1 MDFKYTRT
9 ASCSYMTLK
18 DAGYTYEPYKMQM
31 LLNNKIPGLLDMKV
45 ISENGISEYWYDI
58 TGLQPLDFLTE
69 KGKIGWEQLCMI
81 IRGICDV
88 KLTLEKYLLDADDL
102 IYDSKRFFRDR
113 KTEKLLFCYV
123 PGLKGQQT
131 NGMLSLLETILER
144 LDHNDPRVVR
154 AGYELYE
161 SCAEGE
167 AGVEKML
174 QCLQSQETRTS
185 LPIIPETG
193 HIYPE
198 RAENGPNLF
207 TDPVK
212 KPVMQVREEMA
223 WPVSEESHKSKK
235 PFTGRR
241 KRKKEVQEDSDFWT
255 EDDFAQMK
263 EIGRWDKPPS
273 PTVKQSPPVIRHV
286 QEDHPTELFSEATG
300 PGRIRLIYRGDGH
313 EQDLKP
319 QTFPFLIGKKE
330 GNADGLIR
338 ARTVSRVHAKIYKE
352 DSSFYLEDANSTN
365 GTYVNGELLPCHTSY
380 PLRQADRVIFGDQ
393 EYQVALLP

>member
-9 ASCSYMTLK
+9 ASSSYMTLK
-18 DAGYTYEPYKMQM
+18 DVGYTYEPYKLQM

-69 KGKIGWEQLCMI
+69 KGKISWDRLCMI
-81 IRGICDV
+81 IRSICDV

-102 IYDSKRFFRDR
+102 IYDCKCFFQDR
-113 KTEKLLFCYV
+113 RTEKLLFCYV
-123 PGLKGQQT
+123 PGLTDQQT
-131 NGMLSLLETILER
+131 NGMLKLLETILER
-144 LDHNDPRVVR
+144 IDHNDPRTVR

-161 SCAEGE
+161 ACAAGE
-167 AGVEKML
+167 AGVERML
-174 QCLQSQETRTS
+174 QCLRLQETKAS
-185 LPIIPETG
+185 APENPETG
-193 HIYPE
+193 K
-198 RAENGPNLF
+198 
-207 TDPVK
+207 TDPKIPESSADLFSDAVK
-212 KPVMQVREEMA
+212 KPAMQVREEMI
-223 WPVSEESHKSKK
+223 WPVSEESHKPKK
-235 PFTGRR
+235 SFVGRR
-241 KRKKEVQEDSDFWT
+241 KRKKETDDDSDFWT

-263 EIGRWDKPPS
+263 EIGRWDKRPE
-273 PTVKQSPPVIRHV
+273 PVIKHV
-286 QEDHPTELFSEATG
+286 QEEHPTELFSESTG

-330 GNADGLIR
+330 GNADGLIK

-352 DSSFYLEDANSTN
+352 DGSYYLEDANSTN